1 VRCPILNRDEQKAV
15 AGESRSDSASRL
27 PALTVA
33 PGLRRALPAVLFALL
48 VIGIY
53 ADPLF
58 FRRNFSGRDLLGY
71 VLPIEKSIHDAYAR
85 GRLPVWIPEISGGRP
100 LAANPNVGALY
111 PVRVLQAILPYPLAM
126 RTFPVIHW
134 ILAGCGMILLLRSLG
149 TSPGGSW
156 LGAVTYAFSAV
167 SVSEVFFPN
176 HQPGMAL
183 LPWIV
188 WAVARPETDKRKVLL
203 LSLLFAILVLAG
215 DVFTTTIALGS
226 CVLWILFESPAP
238 QRARDSIRVAFA
250 LLLAGLLAAPQIIA
264 TLLWIPE
271 TNRAV
276 LGMKL
281 KESLFFTLTPIRLVE
296 LVVPFPFGPTWR
308 LSGLAIL
315 GWRVFGN
322 KPMGFFASLYTGA
335 FAVVA
340 LVEMWKRKTRGARFA
355 RVLLVVGL
363 AASVGPSLFPKSW
376 DESTSPVPLR
386 YPEKFVVASIFSLA
400 ILAGF
405 ALDRLRTA
413 ERLPRWLLVVGA
425 LLALLAAAAAL
436 SPEVAGREAVLA
448 FGGAPEMAAIAGRQL
463 SVALAEGGLLWMA
476 TVVALSMLRRPEKVS
491 FRIAL
496 LLLTAVPI
504 AANRRIAPAFR
515 QDEVFGP
522 SPFARF
528 LSRADPSGSYRTIGE
543 SSYLPSSKVADVAI
557 LTEADQQRMS
567 ARDWNKYTQVL
578 WNRGTVFNIDFD
590 RGDLSRL
597 ESLRR
602 FLPLAAGDQSS
613 NAFLGSLALRFGI
626 RYRDQ
631 NPLAGYRR
639 VGGDRLQDWDEHA
652 AAFPEIRL
660 VEKWRE
666 TPGGL
671 PALNEIGRL
680 EPGEILVETG
690 QTRRGNVSPGRLRI
704 VEKSP
709 ERLVVETNAPEA
721 TWLFVLRGYWTHRR
735 VLLDDVTV
743 DALPAQLAFSALSIP
758 AGLHRID
765 WRELL
770 PGGSVSRWGPVL
782 FALFAVLLLVRERR
796 SA

>member
-1 VRCPILNRDEQKAV
+1 M
-15 AGESRSDSASRL
+15 
-27 PALTVA
+27 PALKVA
-33 PGLRRALPAVLFALL
+33 PGLRRALPGVLFALL
-48 VIGIY
+48 VVGAY

-58 FRRNFSGRDLLGY
+58 FRRNFSGRDLIGY
-71 VLPIEKSIHDAYAR
+71 MLPIEKSIHDAYAR

-111 PVRVLQAILPYPLAM
+111 PVRILHALLPFPLAM

-134 ILAGCGMILLLRSLG
+134 ILAGWGMILLLRSLN
-149 TSPGGSW
+149 TSPAGAW

-167 SVSEVFFPN
+167 SVGEVFFPN
-176 HQPGMAL
+176 IQPGMAL
-183 LPWIV
+183 LPWVV

-203 LSLLFAILVLAG
+203 ISLLFAVLLLAG
-215 DVFTTTIALGS
+215 DVFTTAIALGA
-226 CVLWILFESPAP
+226 CLLWILFESPAP
-238 QRARDSIRVAFA
+238 QRPRDSIHLAFA
-250 LLLAGLLAAPQIIA
+250 LVLAGLLAAPQIFA
-264 TLLWIPE
+264 TILWIPE

-281 KESLFFTLTPIRLVE
+281 YESLFFTLSPFRLTE
-296 LVVPFPFGPTWR
+296 LVVPFLFGQTWR
-308 LSGLAIL
+308 LNGLPIL
-315 GWRVFGN
+315 GWRVFGD
-322 KPMGFFASLYTGA
+322 KPMGFFASLYAGA
-335 FAVVA
+335 LAVVA
-340 LVEMWKRKTRGARFA
+340 LFEMWKRKTRGVRFA
-355 RVLLVVGL
+355 RALLLVGL

-376 DESTSPVPLR
+376 GELASPVPLR

-400 ILAGF
+400 ILAGI
-405 ALDRLRTA
+405 AVDRLRTA
-413 ERLPRWLLVVGA
+413 ERLPRWLLGVGVF
-425 LLALLAAAAAL
+425 LALLAFAAAL
-436 SPEVAGREAVLA
+436 FPEVAGREAVLL
-448 FGGAPEMAAIAGRQL
+448 FGGAPDMAAIAGRQL
-463 SVALAEGGLLWMA
+463 SLAFAEGGLLWMI
-476 TVVALSMLRRPEKVS
+476 TVVALSMLRRREKVS

-522 SPFARF
+522 TPFARF
-528 LSRADPSGSYRTIGE
+528 ISKADPSGSYRTLGE
-543 SSYLPSSKVADVAI
+543 SSFLPSSKISDAAI
-557 LTEADQQRMS
+557 VTDEDPQRMS

-578 WNRGTVFNIDFD
+578 WNRGTVFNVDFD
-590 RGDLSRL
+590 RGDFSRL

-602 FLPLAAGDQSS
+602 FLPVAAGPELS
-613 NAFLGSLALRFGI
+613 NALFGSLALRFGI

-631 NPLAGYRR
+631 NPLGGYRR
-639 VGGDRLQDWDEHA
+639 AGGNGLQDWDEHA

-690 QTRRGNVSPGRLRI
+690 QTRRGNASPGRLRI

-709 ERLVVETNAPEA
+709 ERLVVETNAPQA
-721 TWLFVLRGYWTHRR
+721 TWLFVLRGYWTQRT

-743 DALPAQLAFSALSIP
+743 EALPAQLAFSALSIP
-758 AGLHRID
+758 AGFHRID
-765 WRELL
+765 WRERL
-770 PGGSVSRWGPVL
+770 PGSSVSWWGPVL
-782 FALFAVLLLVRERR
+782 FTLFAVLLLVRERR

>member
-1 VRCPILNRDEQKAV
+1 VT
-15 AGESRSDSASRL
+15 AGSKNPS
-27 PALTVA
+27 PAFGGLL
-33 PGLRRALPAVLFALL
+33 PGLLFAIL

-58 FRRNFSGRDLLGY
+58 VRRNFSGRDLLGY
-71 VLPIEKSIHDAYAR
+71 MLPIEKSIHDAYAR
-85 GRLPVWIPEISGGRP
+85 GRLPVWISEISGGRP

-111 PVRVLQAILPYPLAM
+111 PVRILQVLLPYPLAM
-126 RTFPVIHW
+126 RTFPLIHW
-134 ILAGCGMILLLRSLG
+134 ILAGWGMILLLRSLG
-149 TSPGGSW
+149 TSPAGSF

-167 SVSEVFFPN
+167 SVGEVFFPN
-176 HQPGMAL
+176 IQPGMAL
-183 LPWIV
+183 LPWTV
-188 WAVARPETDKRKVLL
+188 WAVARPETDKRKILL
-203 LSLLFAILVLAG
+203 LSLLFAALLLAG
-215 DVFTTTIALGS
+215 DVFTTSIALGS

-238 QRARDSIRVAFA
+238 QRKRDSICLAFA

-276 LGMKL
+276 TGMKVG
-281 KESLFFTLTPIRLVE
+281 ETLFFTLSPFRLAE
-296 LVVPFPFGPTWR
+296 FVVPFPFGQTWS
-308 LSGLAIL
+308 LNGLALL
-315 GWRVFGN
+315 GWRVFRN
-322 KPMGFFASLYTGA
+322 KSMGFFASLYAGA
-335 FAVVA
+335 FAVIAVF
-340 LVEMWKRKTRGARFA
+340 EMWKRKSRGARFG

-363 AASVGPSLFPKSW
+363 AASVGPSLFPRSW

-386 YPEKFVVASIFSLA
+386 YPEKFAVASIFALA
-400 ILAGF
+400 ILAGI

-413 ERLPRWLLVVGA
+413 DHLPRWLLGVGV
-425 LLALLAAAAAL
+425 LLTLLAAAATL
-436 SPEVAGREAVLA
+436 FPEVAGRAAVVA
-448 FGGAPEMAAIAGRQL
+448 FGGAPDMETISGRQL
-463 SVALAEGGLLWMA
+463 SVALAESGLLWMA
-476 TVVALSMLRRPEKVS
+476 TVVALSMLRRPEKVW
-491 FRIAL
+491 FRVSL

-504 AANRRIAPAFR
+504 AANRRIAPTFR
-515 QDEVFGP
+515 QEEVFGP
-522 SPFARF
+522 TPFARF
-528 LSRADPSGSYRTIGE
+528 LSKEDPSGSYRTLGE
-543 SSYLPSSKVADVAI
+543 SHMRSSKI
-557 LTEADQQRMS
+557 SSEIMLTEADPQRMS
-567 ARDWNKYTQVL
+567 VRDWNRYAQAL
-578 WNRGTVFNIDFD
+578 WNRGTIFNVDFD

-597 ESLRR
+597 DSLRR
-602 FLPLAAGDQSS
+602 FLPVFAGRHDVT
-613 NAFLGSLALRFGI
+613 ALLGSLALRFGI

-631 NPLAGYRR
+631 DPLQGYHRI
-639 VGGDRLQDWDEHA
+639 GGDRLQDWDEHA

-666 TPGGL
+666 TPGGP

-690 QTRRGNVSPGRLRI
+690 RTRRGNALPGRLRI

-743 DALPAQLAFSALSIP
+743 DALPAQLAFSAVSIP

-765 WRELL
+765 WSELL
-770 PGGSVSRWGPVL
+770 PGVSVSRWGPVL
-782 FALFAVLLLVRERR
+782 FGLFAVLLLVRERR